1 MRQPWPVHGCL
12 WEQQNR
18 CCHYHHYSGCDRP
31 RVNRADYG
39 TADHG
44 TADYGTADH
53 DVRPCRGLLLARRC
67 NWSDGER
74 DRHDLQ
80 NMTYR
85 QPRSLAIAVARVPH
99 PAIAP
104 PLQVVR
110 ATLLAADRTGVHTP
124 SDQGFLGGPYRTRT
138 CDPLRVMH
146 ILTIQGRPLE
156 VTADTSPG
164 HIVQS
169 GSEPFISI
177 CRRCCHRCCNSQSA
191 QLTFFRDN
199 VHSIYRRSVDQR
211 RIFCWGVRLPYPEE
225 HMGAHDEGAVA

>member
-80 NMTYR
+80 NITYR

-124 SDQGFLGGPYRTRT
+124 SDQGF
-138 CDPLRVMH
+138 
-146 ILTIQGRPLE
+146 
-156 VTADTSPG
+156 
-164 HIVQS
+164 
-169 GSEPFISI
+169 
-177 CRRCCHRCCNSQSA
+177 
-191 QLTFFRDN
+191 
-199 VHSIYRRSVDQR
+199 
-211 RIFCWGVRLPYPEE
+211 
-225 HMGAHDEGAVA
+225 